1 MRPKE
6 RFGVRGS
13 NHDPNLGERQKVGGL
28 VFATIGRGGV
38 EQLAGSIA

>member
-1 MRPKE
+1 MIE
-6 RFGVRGS
+6 IAL
-13 NHDPNLGERQKVGGL
+13 LGERQKVGGP